1 MFINTLNNILKNR
14 TKADQFKIF
23 IRYIYIKTYKY
34 LNLTTIKKMRNNRNV
49 SIKIHPG
56 CTISVKMYVIGMYD
70 YDGMSFILD
79 HIQPDD
85 VFFDIG
91 SNVGPFSLLVNQIT
105 SNIHA
110 FEGHPGTCKR
120 LKDNFSLNGISTDKV
135 INKVVSDKCDV
146 VQFLDVA
153 GYAGNRIAE
162 AKEKSV
168 SIESITIDEYI
179 KNNKLPNYIK
189 IDTEGHELN
198 IFKGMV
204 VSLASGHIKFISFEA
219 NGLSSSNDL
228 AEIYEMLVSQG
239 YIVGNIDY
247 KKKQFYAHNTL
258 GDKSKTGDYQAL
270 SEALK
275 SEILSEGYEI
285 INQNS

>member
-14 TKADQFKIF
+14 TKADQLKIF
-23 IRYIYIKTYKY
+23 IRYIYIKIYKY

-56 CTISVKMYVIGMYD
+56 CTISEKMYVIGMYD

-79 HIQPDD
+79 HIKPDD
-85 VFFDIG
+85 VFYDIG

-110 FEGHPGTCKR
+110 FEGHPVTCER

-162 AKEKSV
+162 EKEKSV
-168 SIESITIDEYI
+168 SIKSISIDEYI
-179 KNNKLPNYIK
+179 KNNELPNYIK

-198 IFKGMV
+198 IFKGMAA
-204 VSLASGHIKFISFEA
+204 SLASGHINFISFEA
-219 NGLSSSNDL
+219 NGLSSTGDL
-228 AEIYEMLVSQG
+228 ANIYEILLAHG
-239 YIVGNIDY
+239 YSVGNIDY
-247 KKKQFYAHNTL
+247 ENKRFYVNSTL
-258 GDKSKTGDYQAL
+258 GDKSLTGDYQAL
-270 SEALK
+270 SEVLK
-275 SEILSEGYEI
+275 TKILSEGYEI
-285 INQNS
+285 INRSS